1 MSLDEQ
7 FDLAAYITGANTDFN
22 YLQSPCHS
30 ESDTYDYVDRW
41 LNDCLKEDIP
51 TESIEAIV
59 WSKQECDLNV
69 LVSFYLFCLYLCFF
83 FPNILAITG

>member
-1 MSLDEQ
+1 MLLDEQ

-30 ESDTYDYVDRW
+30 ESDTFDYVDRW
-41 LNDCLKEDIP
+41 LNDCLKDKDIP
-51 TESIEAIV
+51 AESIEAIV

-69 LVSFYLFCLYLCFF
+69 LVR
-83 FPNILAITG
+83 